1 MTAPANATDAIEP
14 LVRKRLSACQIRL
27 SDRHSF
33 FGTLLMMSPVV
44 LTEDIPTA
52 ATNGREILFNPQ
64 FVQGLTA
71 AELDGLV
78 VHELL
83 HCALL
88 HVPRRGL
95 RDRGLWNVAA
105 DIHINGIIRSI
116 PELSLPKGGIED
128 PRLAPLSTEEIYAA
142 LLRDGSP
149 HGNPSILDLL
159 SMPGDA
165 DDSGRPGPPG
175 TGSTADEL
183 AAHWSNLTARAVAI
197 AQMQQRGSVPQQLL
211 RAVRET
217 HRPQVDWR
225 TELWRFLVRTPDDF
239 SGFDRRHLWQGLY
252 LDALEG
258 DAVSVDVCIDTSGS
272 IDGPL
277 LDAFL
282 GELRGIV
289 RSYPAVRCRLYY
301 ADAAC
306 HGPFEVQADR
316 AFPKPKGGGGTSFV
330 PFFEAIGTDSGDRF
344 LHRSPHRV
352 AVYLTDGF
360 GAFPKQAPDLDVLWV
375 VSPGGA
381 DDGKFPFGRVVRLRG
396 ES

>member
-1 MTAPANATDAIEP
+1 
-14 LVRKRLSACQIRL
+14 
-27 SDRHSF
+27 
-33 FGTLLMMSPVV
+33 
-44 LTEDIPTA
+44 
-52 ATNGREILFNPQ
+52 
-64 FVQGLTA
+64 
-71 AELDGLV
+71 
-78 VHELL
+78 
-83 HCALL
+83 
-88 HVPRRGL
+88 
-95 RDRGLWNVAA
+95 
-105 DIHINGIIRSI
+105 
-116 PELSLPKGGIED
+116 
-128 PRLAPLSTEEIYAA
+128 
-142 LLRDGSP
+142 
-149 HGNPSILDLL
+149 
-159 SMPGDA
+159 
-165 DDSGRPGPPG
+165 
-175 TGSTADEL
+175 
-183 AAHWSNLTARAVAI
+183 VAI

-272 IDGPL
+272 IGGPL

-330 PFFEAIGTDSGDRF
+330 PFFEAIRTDSGDRF